1 MPKLENYANNFKIMK
16 KNSRL
21 NDIDKKIL
29 SVLQENADIPMS
41 ELSKKVNLSATP
53 CWARINKLY
62 KQGFITK
69 KVAVVD
75 RLKLNLNVVAFVQV
89 KTSNHNMEWARKFV
103 KVINDM
109 PEVIEFYRLSG
120 SIDYLLK
127 VLVPSIEKYDEF
139 YKKLTDKVDLTDVST
154 SFSMEE
160 IKQTS
165 SLPLDYA

>member
-29 SVLQENADIPMS
+29 SVLQENADIPIS

>member
-1 MPKLENYANNFKIMK
+1 VPKLENYANNFKIMK

-29 SVLQENADIPMS
+29 SVLQENADIPIS

>member
-1 MPKLENYANNFKIMK
+1 MK
-16 KNSRL
+16 KNNVL

-29 SVLQENADIPMS
+29 SVLQENADLPIS

-75 RLKLNLNVVAFVQV
+75 RLKLNLNVVAFVQI

-103 KVINDM
+103 KAISDM

-139 YKKLTDKVDLTDVST
+139 YKKLTDKVDLTDVSS

>member
-29 SVLQENADIPMS
+29 SVLQENADIPIS
-41 ELSKKVNLSATP
+41 ELSKKVNFSATP

>member
-1 MPKLENYANNFKIMK
+1 MK
-16 KNSRL
+16 KNNAL

-29 SVLQENADIPMS
+29 SVLQENADLPIS

-75 RLKLNLNVVAFVQV
+75 RLKLNLNVVAFVQI

-103 KVINDM
+103 KVISDM

-139 YKKLTDKVDLTDVST
+139 YKKLTDKVDLTDVSS